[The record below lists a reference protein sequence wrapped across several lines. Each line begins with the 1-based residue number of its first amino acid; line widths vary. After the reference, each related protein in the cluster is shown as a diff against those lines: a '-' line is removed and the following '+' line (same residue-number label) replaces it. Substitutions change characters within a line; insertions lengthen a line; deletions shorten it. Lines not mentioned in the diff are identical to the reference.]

1 MDFSEEMV
9 QRTHERLDHQSEVLC
24 GDIEQIPFKDSLFDV
39 VLCVGVLGYLGE
51 DSQALKEM
59 HRVLKPN
66 GLLLVNV
73 ENMMSLSNIDYVF
86 RRRVSGFA
94 KRLLLSKEQTVSPG
108 VSMVSPWVLN
118 NRARGYRYKLYHPWK
133 FEKMMAGF
141 GFRLLDAMTFG
152 FEFRILRRYKLL
164 PERFLEQFEVELE
177 RVFRRFQLPYLSYSG
192 EAYTAL
198 YRKIP

>member
-9 QRTHERLDHQSEVLC
+9 QRTQERLDNHAKVLC
-24 GDIEQIPFKDSLFDV
+24 GDVEQIPFKDSLFDV

-51 DSQALKEM
+51 DSHALQEIN
-59 HRVLKPN
+59 RVLKPN

-73 ENMMSLSNIDYVF
+73 ENMMSLSNIDYVI
-86 RRRVSGFA
+86 RSRVSGFA
-94 KRLLLSKEQTVSPG
+94 KRLLHSKEQPAGLS

-118 NRARGYRYKLYHPWK
+118 NNARGYRYKLYNPWK
-133 FEKMMAGF
+133 FETMMANF
-141 GFRLLDAMTFG
+141 GFELLDAMTFG

-177 RVFRRFQLPYLSYSG
+177 RVFRRFQIPYLSYSG

-198 YRKIP
+198 YRKIS